1 MDTLITLTMIIIP
14 YPCPTL
20 DKEAQ
25 NLNSPARVLR
35 RGKVVLAQAQE
46 I

>member
-1 MDTLITLTMIIIP
+1 MDTLINLTIIIIP

-25 NLNSPARVLR
+25 NLNSPARVPS
-35 RGKVVLAQAQE
+35 RGKVVLVQAQE
-46 I
+46 L